1 MTASA
6 VPARGSG
13 ALPRNDAQY
22 CVLILNSPEPTSP
35 ERVVIMG
42 AGGFVG
48 RASAAALAAD
58 GVHVV
63 PLTRTD
69 VDLLAAD
76 AAAAL
81 ALHLT
86 PATTLVVTSALAPVK
101 NTTML
106 LDNLRMMQAVIEA
119 VKARPVAHLIYISSD
134 AVYADS
140 HEQMTEAS
148 PAEPGSLHGVMHLA
162 REVMLRCELAA
173 VPQAFVRPTLI
184 FGPGDPH
191 NGYGPNRFMRLA
203 AAGQEITLF
212 GEGEERRDHVFI
224 DDVAEIVR
232 RAVRHRAT
240 GIVNAVS
247 GTVTSFR
254 EIAELAAARFEPR
267 VRIVG
272 SPRVG
277 PMPHNGYR
285 AFDASLLTRL
295 FPDFSP
301 TTVAKGLDRMAAV

>member
-1 MTASA
+1 MLT
-6 VPARGSG
+6 
-13 ALPRNDAQY
+13 
-22 CVLILNSPEPTSP
+22 LNSARPTRP

-48 RASAAALAAD
+48 RASAGKLKAD
-58 GVHVV
+58 GVDVV
-63 PLTRTD
+63 ALTRRE
-69 VDLLAAD
+69 VDLLAPD
-76 AAAAL
+76 AAAKL
-81 ALHLT
+81 AAQLT
-86 PATTLVVTSALAPVK
+86 PAATLIVTSALAPVK
-101 NTTML
+101 NTPML

-119 VKARPVAHLIYISSD
+119 VKAQPVAHLIYISSD

-140 HEQMTEAS
+140 NKPMTEAS

-162 REVMLRCELAA
+162 REVMLKNELTAIPLA
-173 VPQAFVRPTLI
+173 IVRPTLI

-203 AAGQEITLF
+203 HEGHDITLF

-224 DDVAEIVR
+224 GDVAEIVR
-232 RAVRHRAT
+232 RVVLHRAT

-254 EIAELAAARFEPR
+254 EIAEMAAAKFEPR
-267 VRIVG
+267 VKITDT
-272 SPRVG
+272 PRTG

-285 AFDASLLTRL
+285 AFDTASARRL
-295 FPDFSP
+295 FPDFVP
-301 TTVAKGLDRMAAV
+301 LALDAGLDQMSASLSVV